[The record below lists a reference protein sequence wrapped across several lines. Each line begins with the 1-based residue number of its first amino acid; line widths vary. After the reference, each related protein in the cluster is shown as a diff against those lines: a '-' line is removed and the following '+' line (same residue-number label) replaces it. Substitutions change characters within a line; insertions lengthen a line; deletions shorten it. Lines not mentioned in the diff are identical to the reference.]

1 MTTHLPKVSTKQLTI
16 RRDNPEHAVIDVRPP
31 AAYNGWRLRGESRGG
46 HIPEAINL
54 PLRWRRHNELA
65 TILHQNGFSSDQPLT
80 LYGYDRAAP
89 KQVTTIL
96 RGEGFEN
103 VAIYPPFIDEWISD
117 TNRPLASVDRYQQLV
132 SPDWVHSVTQG
143 GTPPQTPD
151 GEYVLFHVHA
161 NDRSDYEAGHI
172 PGAIPLDTNQLEDPR
187 NWNRRSPEELE
198 ATLLDHSV
206 RHDTTVVLY
215 GRPAPLKNEESDA
228 KSTDGQMAAMRCAMI
243 LLYAGVT
250 DVRILDGGLA
260 AWNAAGFDLISETTQ
275 PESAEAFGTTIPT
288 RPELFID
295 TPEAKEWLD
304 SEDRDLVSVRSY
316 DELAVETSGYD
327 YISHEGRIP
336 NAIPAPSGSDA
347 HHVEEFRNP
356 DQTMRPFYA
365 IDESLI
371 ERGVDPG
378 KKVAFYCG
386 TGWRASEV
394 FMNAYLLGWTDIAVY
409 DGGWYEWSG
418 AAENSNPR

>member
-1 MTTHLPKVSTKQLTI
+1 MTAHPPEISTKQLAT
-16 RRDNPEHAVIDVRPP
+16 RRGNPEHAVIDVRPP
-31 AAYNGWRLRGESRGG
+31 AAYNGWRLRGEPRGG

-54 PLRWRRHNELA
+54 PLRWHRQNELA
-65 TILHQNGFSSDQPLT
+65 TILQQKGISSDQPLT
-80 LYGYDRAAP
+80 LYGYDAATL

-96 RGEGFEN
+96 AGAGFEN
-103 VAIYPPFIDEWISD
+103 VALYPPFIDEWVSD
-117 TNRPLASVDRYQQLV
+117 TNRPLESLDRYQQLV
-132 SPDWVHSVTQG
+132 SPDWVQRVTQG
-143 GTPPQTPD
+143 GTPPRSPD

-161 NDRSDYEAGHI
+161 NDRADYKAGHI
-172 PGAIPLDTNQLEDPR
+172 PGAIPLDANRLEDPS
-187 NWNRRSPEELE
+187 NWNRRSSEELE
-198 ATLLDHSV
+198 TALLNHGV

-215 GRPAPLKNEESDA
+215 GRPAALKNEEPDA
-228 KSTDGQMAAMRCAMI
+228 EPTDGHMAAMRCAMI

-260 AWNAAGFDLISETTQ
+260 SWNAAGFDLTSETTR
-275 PESAEAFGTTIPT
+275 PESVESFGTTIPT

-347 HHVEEFRNP
+347 HHVEEYRNP
-356 DQTMRPFYA
+356 DQTMRTFYA
-365 IDESLI
+365 VDEFLV
-371 ERGVDPG
+371 ERGVDPEKSIG
-378 KKVAFYCG
+378 FYCG

-418 AAENSNPR
+418 DPENSIS